1 MARHPDG
8 KILSRTDRHRHWR
21 AHVDAQASSPLSQR
35 AYCNDHDL
43 AYSSF
48 TYWRR
53 RLRGSGTRAAAGPS
67 AAASAQPTPACG
79 FVPVTLDPVSANT
92 MPAVPVT
99 LAVVLPGGLRIEG
112 VDVANIGT
120 VAALVAVL

>member
-8 KILSRTDRHRHWR
+8 KALSRTDRHQRWR
-21 AHVDAQASSPLSQR
+21 AHVDAQARSPLSQR
-35 AYCNDHDL
+35 AYCDDHDL

-53 RLRGSGTRAAAGPS
+53 RLRGSGTSAPSPS
-67 AAASAQPTPACG
+67 AAASAQPTPASG
-79 FVPVTLDPVSANT
+79 FVPVTLEPVSANT
-92 MPAVPVT
+92 GPAAPVT

-120 VAALVAVL
+120 VAALVAAL